1 MADDD
6 ECAINKITSND
17 TYYQHENEED
27 EIQFDDENTGTEIT
41 ITQETV
47 ENEIQ
52 IETPMESHAVSM
64 TTVSNVEASN
74 VKPKR
79 LSDEFSSLDEEVDD
93 IDEEEENVKLSVAK
107 CLDVA
112 CCSKSSSI
120 LENDNDVTEEESSSN
135 PPFLSDKAETS
146 SCISLCF
153 SNSSNN
159 LFVQSIDDAIERSDF
174 ESEQKLTGGIIIR
187 ASSLV
192 KDNDRLNFDLLNT
205 RRSANKSDEI
215 DPTPSVSQENI
226 TSNEKAETS
235 AETNVRNEIT
245 STPTS
250 SRCNANDIRNKST
263 IRSSSAKQ
271 KLSDK
276 YLSIKNV
283 TVTGSSMTDYDNGES
298 SKSICID
305 KVVDQSEHSSKRSS
319 GGSASIIVDKSVKI
333 NLFDD
338 EPSTSSG
345 STNRRHNHHNSL
357 KDDEEAIES
366 LKLNDDF
373 MDNTNHDL
381 SDDLDP
387 EDTWADCEDGGSD
400 CEEICTCRNDS
411 DEEYGASSSSSE
423 DELPSRDVDLS
434 SYTQLDPISDLQ
446 DTGCDGTPK
455 IQRKRK
461 LTEQSML
468 HVASESPITSGGNR
482 KRLALETISS
492 PLTNI
497 MTPISSQNLATP
509 KSSSSLLV
517 EKRTPRLIPT
527 KENPPPELMEWLL
540 TFQRWTNAERLVAVD
555 KLIEQCEPT
564 QVRFMMKV
572 IEPQFQRDFISLLPK
587 ELALHVLAYL
597 EPKDLLRAAQTC
609 RSWRFL
615 ADDNLLWK
623 EKCKQAGIISD
634 ACPDRPKRGRTG
646 NMPKIASPWKAAY
659 MRHHTIEMN
668 WRTNP
673 IRTPK
678 ILNGHDDHVITCLQ
692 FSGNRIVSGSD
703 DNTLKVWSAVTG
715 KCLRTLVGH
724 TGGVWS
730 SQMSGNLIISGSTD
744 RTLKVWDAETGT
756 CKHTLY
762 GHTSTVRCMHLHGK
776 KVVSGSRDATLRV
789 WDINDGT
796 CLHILVGHLAA
807 VRCVQYDG
815 KLVVSGAYDYQVKVW
830 NPERQECLH
839 TLQGH
844 TNRVYSL
851 QFDGVHVVSGSLDTS
866 IRVWDAETG
875 ALRHTLMGH
884 QSLTSGME
892 LKNNILVSGNADS
905 TVKVW
910 DIITGQCLATLAGR
924 NKHHSAVT
932 CLQFNNR
939 FVITSSDDGTVKLWD
954 VKTGEFIR
962 NLVALDS
969 GGSGGVVWRIRA
981 NDTKLICAVGS
992 RNGTEETK
1000 LMVLDFD
1007 VEGACTKCS

>member
-1 MADDD
+1 MADD
-6 ECAINKITSND
+6 ECAINRITSND
-17 TYYQHENEED
+17 TFYRNDAGDEE
-27 EIQFDDENTGTEIT
+27 IHFDDENIGTEIS
-41 ITQETV
+41 ITQNV
-47 ENEIQ
+47 DSEIQ
-52 IETPMESHAVSM
+52 LETPMESHSVSI
-64 TTVSNVEASN
+64 TTASNVEASN

-79 LSDEFSSLDEEVDD
+79 LSDEFSSLDEEDAVDA
-93 IDEEEENVKLSVAK
+93 EEDAENVKLDVAK
-107 CLDVA
+107 CVDVA
-112 CCSKSSSI
+112 CCSKSSSFI
-120 LENDNDVTEEESSSN
+120 ENDNDELDEENSSG
-135 PPFLSDKAETS
+135 PPFLCDKAETS

-174 ESEQKLTGGIIIR
+174 EQEQKLTGGIIIR
-187 ASSLV
+187 ASSLAGE
-192 KDNDRLNFDLLNT
+192 DDRLNFDMLNSQ
-205 RRSANKSDEI
+205 RSANSSDEA
-215 DPTPSVSQENI
+215 DPTPSVSQEI
-226 TSNEKAETS
+226 
-235 AETNVRNEIT
+235 NVSSSQVDGSKRNELT

-250 SRCNANDIRNKST
+250 SRCNINDTRNKST

-276 YLSIKNV
+276 YEYISILKNV
-283 TVTGSSMTDYDNGES
+283 SVTGSSMTDYDTGES
-298 SKSICID
+298 SKSICPDKIID
-305 KVVDQSEHSSKRSS
+305 NEHSKRSS
-319 GGSASIIVDKSVKI
+319 ASGSSEVVEKNIKV

-345 STNRRHNHHNSL
+345 SGPRHRLSSHL
-357 KDDEEAIES
+357 KDEEEPIEC

-373 MDNTNHDL
+373 MENTNHDL

-387 EDTWADCEDGGSD
+387 EDTWADCEDGSD

-411 DEEYGASSSSSE
+411 DDEYGASSSSE

-434 SYTQLDPISDLQ
+434 SYTQLDPISDLHE
-446 DTGCDGTPK
+446 TGCDGTPK

-461 LTEQSML
+461 LTDQSIL
-468 HVASESPITSGGNR
+468 HVTESPITSGNR

-492 PLTNI
+492 PHSTILS
-497 MTPISSQNLATP
+497 PISSQNLATP
-509 KSSSSLLV
+509 KSSSSLLG
-517 EKRTPRLIPT
+517 ERRTPRLIPT
-527 KENPPPELMEWLL
+527 KENPPPELMDWLL
-540 TFQRWTNAERLVAVD
+540 TFQRWSNAERLVAVD

-634 ACPDRPKRGRTG
+634 TCPDKPKRGRTG
-646 NMPKIASPWKAAY
+646 NMPKIASQWKAAF

-673 IRTPK
+673 IRPPK

-744 RTLKVWDAETGT
+744 RTLKVWDAESGM

-762 GHTSTVRCMHLHGK
+762 GHTSTVRCMHLHG
-776 KVVSGSRDATLRV
+776 
-789 WDINDGT
+789 
-796 CLHILVGHLAA
+796 
-807 VRCVQYDG
+807 
-815 KLVVSGAYDYQVKVW
+815 
-830 NPERQECLH
+830 
-839 TLQGH
+839 
-844 TNRVYSL
+844 
-851 QFDGVHVVSGSLDTS
+851 
-866 IRVWDAETG
+866 
-875 ALRHTLMGH
+875 
-884 QSLTSGME
+884 
-892 LKNNILVSGNADS
+892 
-905 TVKVW
+905 
-910 DIITGQCLATLAGR
+910 
-924 NKHHSAVT
+924 NK
-932 CLQFNNR
+932 
-939 FVITSSDDGTVKLWD
+939 
-954 VKTGEFIR
+954 
-962 NLVALDS
+962 
-969 GGSGGVVWRIRA
+969 
-981 NDTKLICAVGS
+981 
-992 RNGTEETK
+992 
-1000 LMVLDFD
+1000 
-1007 VEGACTKCS
+1007 